1 MSFHLIGLQLGSE
14 EEVFARAVEALEA
27 VEPGETAFLSESLA
41 WTPEASGRAYAQ
53 LIGLAQERDI
63 NIVTTLNLGGELIHD
78 LPGHDPL
85 ERYACVAIFTRHGVA
100 HVPQAKCT
108 PQSFELDVDRDEE
121 LIGVARYERLN
132 VVTLDLD
139 EELVRAR
146 FLACSDVAAL
156 ARFRPDELAC
166 DLLVVLGN
174 FPSGAERAAHRLVG
188 TALAH
193 GVAESAVM
201 VNGFHAPAL
210 GRPVLAERLEEVLD
224 AAPARAPAHEWESP
238 RSLRSAF
245 FVYQDDE
252 VRDFASLATHPKRR
266 SRIPVAASVWNEP
279 IELGSYPV
287 TVVF

>member
-14 EEVFARAVEALEA
+14 DDVLARAVEALDE

-41 WTPEASGRAYAQ
+41 WTPEASGRAYAN
-53 LIGLAQERDI
+53 LIALAQERDI

-100 HVPQAKCT
+100 HIPQAKLT
-108 PQSFELDVDRDEE
+108 PQSFERDVERDEE
-121 LIGVARYERLN
+121 LIAVARYERLN
-132 VVTLDLD
+132 LVTLDMD
-139 EELVRAR
+139 DELVRAR

-156 ARFRPDELAC
+156 TRFRPDELAC

-174 FPSGAERAAHRLVG
+174 FPLGAEKAAHRLLG

-193 GVAESAVM
+193 GVAESAVL

-210 GRPVLAERLEEVLD
+210 GKAALAERVEEVLD
-224 AAPARAPAHEWESP
+224 ATPAHEPAAAWESP

-245 FVYQDDE
+245 FVYPDDE
-252 VRDFASLATHPKRR
+252 VTDFVSLATHDKRR
-266 SRIPVAASVWNEP
+266 ARIPVAESMWEAPV
-279 IELGSYPV
+279 ELGSYPV